1 MDLPVWLA
9 TLMSTR
15 GIVDLM
21 KPLFLTQKYFKQLKA
36 DADVVSMH
44 LQSPYVYEIVLKLCE
59 LYPDDTAVETL
70 DTYIEAFIDRFKKI
84 TLDYSQN

>member
-1 MDLPVWLA
+1 
-9 TLMSTR
+9 MSTR

-70 DTYIEAFIDRFKKI
+70 DTYIEAFTDRFKKI